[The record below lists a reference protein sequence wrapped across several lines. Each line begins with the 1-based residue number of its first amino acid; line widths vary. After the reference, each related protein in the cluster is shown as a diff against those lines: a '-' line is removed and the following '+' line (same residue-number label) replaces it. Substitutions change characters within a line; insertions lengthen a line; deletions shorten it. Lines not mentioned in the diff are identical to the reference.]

1 MLARS
6 PDTTDA
12 STQAIVGPSESEVER
27 SAVFHNAVR
36 HSRLVGVLKIA
47 FPLLAVVMAGAFILQ
62 SYRSTPAVD
71 ITADETTVSDGKL
84 VMESPKLEGFTNDN
98 RPYSVSALR
107 AVQDVGND
115 AVVELQ
121 GIAATVPLDQSRTAT
136 IDTARGLFDR
146 MANTLDVNSQINITT
161 SDGAVAK
168 LASALL
174 DISSGRMSTDRP
186 VEVHYKGGSIMSGG
200 MSVED
205 RGKVVVFDKR
215 VKVHIVLPKKD
226 TASQ

>member
-12 STQAIVGPSESEVER
+12 STQAIVAPGGSAAER
-27 SAVFHNAVR
+27 SAMFHNAAR
-36 HSRLVGVLKIA
+36 HSRIVGVLKIA
-47 FPLLAVVMAGAFILQ
+47 LPSLALIMAAIFIFQ
-62 SYRSTPAVD
+62 SYRSTPLAE
-71 ITADETTVSDGKL
+71 ITAEDTAVSEGKL
-84 VMESPKLEGFTNDN
+84 VMASPKLEGFTNDN

-107 AVQDVGND
+107 AVQDIAND

-121 GIAATVPLDQSRTAT
+121 EISATVPVDAT
-136 IDTARGLFDR
+136 RSAKIETARGLFDR
-146 MANTLDVNSQINITT
+146 MTNILDIKSEINITT
-161 SDGAVAK
+161 SDGAVAR

-174 DISSGRMSTDRP
+174 DMGAGRMSSDQP
-186 VEVHYKGGSIMSGG
+186 VEIHYKGGSISSDT

-215 VKVHIVLPKKD
+215 VRVHIVLPKKD
-226 TASQ
+226 MASQ

>member
-1 MLARS
+1 MA
-6 PDTTDA
+6 
-12 STQAIVGPSESEVER
+12 ER
-27 SAVFHNAVR
+27 SAIFHNAAR
-36 HSRLVGVLKIA
+36 HSRMVGILKIA
-47 FPLLAVVMAGAFILQ
+47 LPSLAVVMAAAFFVQ
-62 SYRSTPAVD
+62 SYRSTPAAE
-71 ITADETTVSDGKL
+71 ITADATAVSDGKL

-121 GIAATVPLDQSRTAT
+121 GIAATLPLDQSRTAT
-136 IDTARGLFDR
+136 IDTERGLFDR
-146 MANTLDVNSQINITT
+146 MANTLDVNSDINITT

-168 LASALL
+168 LASALV
-174 DISSGRMSTDRP
+174 DISGGRMSTDKP
-186 VEVHYKGGSIMSGG
+186 VEVHYKGGSIASGA